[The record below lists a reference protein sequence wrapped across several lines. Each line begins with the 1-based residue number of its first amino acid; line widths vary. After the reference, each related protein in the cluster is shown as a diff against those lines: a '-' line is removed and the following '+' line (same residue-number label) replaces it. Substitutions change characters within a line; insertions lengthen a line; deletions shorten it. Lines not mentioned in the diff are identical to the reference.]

1 MSVSRFFRRRR
12 WDEERAREL
21 AAYLEIEA
29 AENMARGMSAE
40 EARSAAHRKLGNATL
55 VREEIYRMNSL
66 GFIETLWQDLRY
78 GARVLRKS
86 PGFTFVA
93 VLTLALGIGANTAIF
108 SMVDWLVFQ
117 QLPVAD
123 PRSLTYLGM
132 ALPSSASRNDPQ
144 FSFREYQEIVEQAG
158 GQFDGIAAAAFGGS
172 SGGQVSSDGLTYQGK
187 TRPVQ
192 TYFVTGNFFS
202 LLGLAPT
209 LGRFFDPREGQAAGA
224 DPVTVLS
231 WEYWHSQFHDD
242 PAIIGKTVAINGH
255 SVTIVGVG
263 PKGFVGPTPLLHIQA
278 FLPLG
283 MLVIDAGTPPDFLNK
298 ADLRPLVIF
307 ARLKPG
313 ARPEHLRPALNV
325 VGKQLVARYPRPDE
339 KPDGMRAVPLRPPG
353 LMSSTGGNPLVRAA
367 AFFFTLGILILLL
380 ACMNVANLLLVRA
393 TARQAE
399 MAVRAALGAARRR
412 LVRQLLTES
421 LLLAFLGCAAG
432 IGIGLV
438 TTRLLTAIH
447 IPTALPVSFDF
458 RFNWL
463 VFAGA
468 VVAAFLSSLVV
479 GIAPALRA
487 SRAGMNSALHDSGRS
502 LTSRRQRLRNVMVAV
517 QVAGSLSLL
526 IVAGLFTRSL
536 HSAEHADLGFD
547 PHQVT
552 NITVE
557 PNQVG
562 YPQAKAEAFYQDL
575 LQRVRTLPG
584 VAAASLSAWPPMG
597 DTEYGGRIDIPD
609 IEPVKGQPLPSAL
622 FNAVSP
628 GYFTTLRVPVWRGRD
643 LAESDSAT
651 APYVAVINQAMAD
664 KYWPKQDPIGRQ
676 FSVPDAPR
684 HPIHVVGV
692 VRNFR
697 MVDPYS
703 PIEPAYFVPLPQHY
717 FSTMTLHI
725 RTMVPDQAITRQA
738 VALVDSLAPAMPVSV
753 GSMMESLN
761 GINGLFLFR
770 LGAILTGCLGGL
782 GLVLAIVGVYG
793 VMSYSVSQRTHEIGI
808 RMALGAQ
815 RRQILQL
822 VGRQGLWVVAAG
834 LGIGMLLAFAVGE
847 LIQDFLVGIGPADAI
862 TYTTISIL
870 LAAVAMVACLVP
882 ARRAVQVDPMIALRN
897 E

>member
-1 MSVSRFFRRRR
+1 MKLSRFFRRRQ

-21 AAYLEIEA
+21 AAHLEIET
-29 AENMARGMSAE
+29 AENVARGMPAE
-40 EARSAAHRKLGNATL
+40 EARAAAHRKLGNATL
-55 VREEIYRMNSL
+55 VREEIYRMNSF

-78 GARVLRKS
+78 GARMLRKS

-117 QLPVAD
+117 KLPVAD
-123 PRSLTYLGM
+123 PKALAYLGM
-132 ALPSSASRNDPQ
+132 ALPGGALHNDPQ
-144 FSFREYQEIVEQAG
+144 FSFREYQEIEQQCAT
-158 GQFDGIAAAAFGGS
+158 QFDCISSAAFGGA
-172 SGGQVSSDGLTYQGK
+172 SGGESSSDGLTYQGK

-192 TYFVTGNFFS
+192 TYFVAGNFFS
-202 LLGLAPT
+202 LLGLKPA
-209 LGRFFDPREGQAAGA
+209 LGRFFEPREGQAAGA

-231 WEYWHSQFHDD
+231 WEYWHTQFHDD
-242 PAIIGKTVAINGH
+242 PAIVGKTVAINGH
-255 SVTIVGVG
+255 PVTIVGIG

-298 ADLRPLVIF
+298 VDVRPLIIL
-307 ARLKPG
+307 ARLKHG
-313 ARPEHLRPALNV
+313 SGPEQVTPALNV
-325 VGKQLVARYPRPDE
+325 VGKQLLERYPRPDE

-353 LMSSTGGNPLVRAA
+353 LLSGTGVNPLVRAA

-432 IGIGLV
+432 IAIGLV
-438 TTRLLTAIH
+438 TTRLLTTMH

-487 SRAGMNSALHDSGRS
+487 SRTQLNNVLHDSGRS

-547 PHQVT
+547 PHQIT

-557 PNQVG
+557 PNQIG
-562 YPQAKAEAFYQDL
+562 FPQAKAEAFYQDL

-584 VAAASLSAWPPMG
+584 VQDASLSAWLPMG

-609 IEPVKGQPLPSAL
+609 IQPVQGQPHPSAL

-628 GYFTTLRVPVWRGRD
+628 GYFQTLRIPVWRGRD
-643 LAESDSAT
+643 LADSDSAA
-651 APYVAVINQAMAD
+651 APYVAVINQAMVD

-676 FSVPDAPR
+676 FSVPDDPK

-725 RTMVPDQAITRQA
+725 RTMVPGSDITRQA

-753 GSMMESLN
+753 GSMTEGLN

-770 LGAILTGCLGGL
+770 LAAILTGFLGGL
-782 GLVLAIVGVYG
+782 GLILAIV
-793 VMSYSVSQRTHEIGI
+793 
-808 RMALGAQ
+808 
-815 RRQILQL
+815 
-822 VGRQGLWVVAAG
+822 
-834 LGIGMLLAFAVGE
+834 
-847 LIQDFLVGIGPADAI
+847 
-862 TYTTISIL
+862 
-870 LAAVAMVACLVP
+870 
-882 ARRAVQVDPMIALRN
+882 
-897 E
+897 

>member
-1 MSVSRFFRRRR
+1 MKLNRFFRRRH
-12 WDEERAREL
+12 WDEERVREL
-21 AAYLEIEA
+21 ATYLEFET
-29 AENMARGMSAE
+29 AENISRGMTAE
-40 EARSAAHRKLGNATL
+40 EARAAAHRKLGTATL
-55 VREEIYRMNSL
+55 VREEIYRMNSF
-66 GFIETLWQDLRY
+66 GFIETIWQDIRY
-78 GARVLRKS
+78 SARMLRKS

-117 QLPVAD
+117 KLPVAE
-123 PRSLTYLGM
+123 PKTLTYLGM
-132 ALPSSASRNDPQ
+132 ALPGGASHNDPQ
-144 FSFREYQEIVEQAG
+144 FSFREYQEIEQQCAT
-158 GQFDGIAAAAFGGS
+158 QFVGMAAAAFGGS

-187 TRPVQ
+187 THPVQ
-192 TYFVTGNFFS
+192 TYFVTGNFFT
-202 LLGLAPT
+202 LLGLKPA
-209 LGRFFDPREGQAAGA
+209 LGRFFESREGQTAGA

-242 PAIIGKTVAINGH
+242 PTIIGRNVAINGH
-255 SVTIVGVG
+255 PVTIVGVG
-263 PKGFVGPTPLLHIQA
+263 PKGFVGPTPLLRIQA

-283 MLVIDAGTPPDFLNK
+283 MLVIDAGTPSDFLNK
-298 ADLRPLVIF
+298 VDVRPLIVL
-307 ARLKPG
+307 ARLKHG
-313 ARPEHLRPALNV
+313 SVPEQVRPALNV
-325 VGKQLVARYPRPDE
+325 VGKHLLARYPRPDE

-353 LMSSTGGNPLVRAA
+353 LMSSTGANPLVRAA
-367 AFFFTLGILILLL
+367 AFFFTLGILVLLL

-399 MAVRAALGAARRR
+399 MAVRAALGAARPR
-412 LVRQLLTES
+412 LLRQLLTES
-421 LLLAFLGCAAG
+421 LLLALLGCAAG

-458 RFNWL
+458 RFNWM

-487 SRAGMNSALHDSGRS
+487 SRTHLNSVLHDSGRS
-502 LTSRRQRLRNVMVAV
+502 VTSRRQRLRNVMVAV

-584 VAAASLSAWPPMG
+584 VEAASLSAWPPMG

-609 IEPVKGQPLPSAL
+609 IPPVQGQPHPSAL

-628 GYFTTLRVPVWRGRD
+628 GYFTTLRIPVWRGRD
-643 LAESDSAT
+643 LAESDTAT

-664 KYWPKQDPIGRQ
+664 KYWPKQDPLGRQ
-676 FSVPDAPR
+676 FSVPDAPQ
-684 HPIHVVGV
+684 HPIHVIGV

-703 PIEPAYFVPLPQHY
+703 PIDPAYFVPLPQHY

-725 RTMVPDQAITRQA
+725 RTLVPGPDITRQT
-738 VALVDSLAPAMPVSV
+738 VALVDSLAPTMPVYME
-753 GSMMESLN
+753 SMMETLN

-770 LGAILTGCLGGL
+770 LAAILTGFLGSL

-793 VMSYSVSQRTHEIGI
+793 VMSYSVSQRTHEIGL

-815 RRQILQL
+815 RRQILRL
-822 VGRQGLWVVAAG
+822 IGRQGLWVVAAG

-847 LIQDFLVGIGPADAI
+847 LIRDFLVGIGPADAL
-862 TYTTISIL
+862 TYTTISLL

-882 ARRAVQVDPMIALRN
+882 ARRAVRVDPMVALRN